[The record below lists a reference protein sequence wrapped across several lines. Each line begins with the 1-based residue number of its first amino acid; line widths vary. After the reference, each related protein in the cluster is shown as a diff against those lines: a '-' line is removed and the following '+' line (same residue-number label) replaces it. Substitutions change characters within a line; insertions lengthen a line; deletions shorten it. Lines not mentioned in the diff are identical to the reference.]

1 MHRHVVALWQFISL
15 LQDAMVDGGAGRTR
29 PIDRCDTC
37 MTEHYMTLSFSATD
51 WTGLVS
57 CLVFIL

>member
-1 MHRHVVALWQFISL
+1 
-15 LQDAMVDGGAGRTR
+15 MVDGGAGRTR